1 MKVFLPRT
9 AAPEQPEQAT
19 ALSAGSHDEN
29 SQHSILLVD
38 DDHSVREVTAQMLEN
53 LGFAVT
59 EAESG
64 DHALQLLATERRW
77 TCCWRISP
85 CRG

>member
-64 DHALQLLATERRW
+64 DHARSCSATERRW